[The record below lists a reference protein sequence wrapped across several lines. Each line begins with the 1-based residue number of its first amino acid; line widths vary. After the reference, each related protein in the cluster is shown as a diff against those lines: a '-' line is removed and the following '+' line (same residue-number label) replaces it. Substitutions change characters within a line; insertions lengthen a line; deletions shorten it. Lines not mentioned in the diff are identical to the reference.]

1 MWLIIKIYNSLGSPM
16 IALKNIMNVCDF
28 LTWSKEHK
36 GHLGLM
42 INSFIIVSLYEGY
55 NSPSYKIIH

>member
-1 MWLIIKIYNSLGSPM
+1 MF
-16 IALKNIMNVCDF
+16 ALKNITIVCDF

-42 INSFIIVSLYEGY
+42 INSFIIVSLYKGS